1 MFAIWNY
8 GEFGPDVWDDEYP
21 SCAGRSQSPVNIR
34 TACTIYQ
41 SFEPFHFAQDYNVSH
56 NFTLINNGHS
66 ILARYSPE
74 NNETLFQVTGGGLNG
89 TFEFLNFHLH
99 WGQNYKSGSEH
110 QINSKKYA
118 GEIHIVYVN
127 RRTRQLAV
135 IAIFMQSDRSI
146 DLNET
151 KNTYKIQN
159 TTLNEWERYFS
170 TARTLQYSNI
180 SIVLSL
186 NLAKLMG
193 NNFNEFWRYQGSLTT
208 PPCTEN
214 IIWTVFKAPIIF
226 TENELNSF
234 RKNIFIEDYRGPQP
248 LYNRTVYQNFVNET
262 KLSVSDYNCCLKDL
276 KNYTNNFSIRQ
287 EYEFMD
293 IEYYSKSSILDLAE
307 LMAEAVGKDES
318 NVERDEIVA
327 DDEFDG
333 TSTTVTIPGNKMK
346 MKHVHEKV
354 VFNDGTAGAS
364 PGDFIAAELASQA
377 ASMVADALLEC
388 FILWSTD
395 DEFRSQEGVLGNVS
409 ARLNKGALA
418 CYRITGLRALIEAA
432 FDMIAQYAAEYVTFG
447 TGVADE
453 GFVHRPF
460 KIAGKNMIWSMS
472 KDMPV
477 HNLQAHNK
485 EIYSIKWSPTGPG
498 TMNLNATLLL
508 PSASFD
514 STVRLWDVESG
525 VCQNIF
531 VKYSEPVYSV
541 AFSPD
546 GRLLATGS
554 FDKASYIWDIAVNN
568 FKSYLIFM
576 ML

>member
-1 MFAIWNY
+1 
-8 GEFGPDVWDDEYP
+8 
-21 SCAGRSQSPVNIR
+21 
-34 TACTIYQ
+34 
-41 SFEPFHFAQDYNVSH
+41 
-56 NFTLINNGHS
+56 
-66 ILARYSPE
+66 
-74 NNETLFQVTGGGLNG
+74 
-89 TFEFLNFHLH
+89 
-99 WGQNYKSGSEH
+99 
-110 QINSKKYA
+110 
-118 GEIHIVYVN
+118 
-127 RRTRQLAV
+127 
-135 IAIFMQSDRSI
+135 
-146 DLNET
+146 
-151 KNTYKIQN
+151 
-159 TTLNEWERYFS
+159 
-170 TARTLQYSNI
+170 
-180 SIVLSL
+180 
-186 NLAKLMG
+186 
-193 NNFNEFWRYQGSLTT
+193 
-208 PPCTEN
+208 
-214 IIWTVFKAPIIF
+214 
-226 TENELNSF
+226 
-234 RKNIFIEDYRGPQP
+234 
-248 LYNRTVYQNFVNET
+248 
-262 KLSVSDYNCCLKDL
+262 
-276 KNYTNNFSIRQ
+276 
-287 EYEFMD
+287 
-293 IEYYSKSSILDLAE
+293 
-307 LMAEAVGKDES
+307 MAEAVGKDES

-354 VFNDGTAGAS
+354 VFNDGTAVGVLSNLMDRTRTMHLHEADGAS

-395 DEFRSQEGVLGNVS
+395 DEFSRIYSAKRSQEGVLGNVS

-554 FDKASYIWDIAVNN
+554 FDKASYIWDIARGEIVH
-568 FKSYLIFM
+568 SYRGTRVGASASDGT
-576 ML
+576 